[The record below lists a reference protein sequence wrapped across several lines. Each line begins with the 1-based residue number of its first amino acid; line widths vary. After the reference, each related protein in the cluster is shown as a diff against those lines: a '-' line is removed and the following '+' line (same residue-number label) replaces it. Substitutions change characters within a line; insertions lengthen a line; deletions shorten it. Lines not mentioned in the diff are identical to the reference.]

1 MSQTVS
7 LPEDINNHSKVGC
20 HVDFMGYFH
29 MPGSFKVRKVYGDAV
44 AKLTS
49 NKIETVEILSKCCY
63 NQNRWKLLLELLFI
77 KTFDWIGVFFREI
90 KGYPLINQQLAMENN

>member
-29 MPGSFKVRKVYGDAV
+29 VPGSFKVRKVYGDAV

-49 NKIETVEILSKCCY
+49 NKIGTVEILLSAAT
-63 NQNRWKLLLELLFI
+63 I
-77 KTFDWIGVFFREI
+77 KTVGNCYWNCCLSKPLIGSVLFFREI
-90 KGYPLINQQLAMENN
+90 KGYPLVNQQLAMENN